1 MDKIRVILLLSWY
14 FRNNFL
20 ETLFHCLF
28 MLTQK
33 LRNQV
38 THRERISVLALL
50 TFYFT
55 QPQRIKKA
63 NNCKKSCA
71 QENFHRLKA
80 KLLAQEQEM
89 VSKTV
94 QDNTNIILAIFW
106 RISFGLATIYVLR
119 LLSHCWSN
127 CHFYDL
133 KSKGLISN

>member
-1 MDKIRVILLLSWY
+1 
-14 FRNNFL
+14 
-20 ETLFHCLF
+20 

-55 QPQRIKKA
+55 QPQKIRKA
-63 NNCKKSCA
+63 KNCKKSCA
-71 QENFHRLKA
+71 QENFHRIRA

-94 QDNTNIILAIFW
+94 QDNANIILSHFLKDIVW
-106 RISFGLATIYVLR
+106 FGNYLRVTICVT
-119 LLSHCWSN
+119 LLE
-127 CHFYDL
+127 
-133 KSKGLISN
+133 